1 MTENWKCPNCA
12 SLNPPRRAKCWNCGF
27 AKGGT
32 TAGPNTD
39 VKRSK
44 EPEKPEE
51 KKRNILDRIIRIGG
65 VAAAI
70 SGILALVFLL
80 YPAWKPKP
88 PSEIQKVEFIGDMS
102 SETISLEGFL
112 QKEGISYRGV
122 DCDDPTRSGA
132 GKSTEAIESFCTS
145 SLKANG
151 VLFNIP
157 MRIVGTTGNKY
168 YLEWS
173 MFDASNNIEV
183 YSSKSVFSAEIE
195 VQYPSGDQFFSR
207 IWVPTE
213 EYVKGELSGR
223 RYVGGHYV
231 PKVGTFF
238 ARVQILDSQKN
249 PVAITQ
255 SEEFTIAP

>member
-1 MTENWKCPNCA
+1 MAENWKCPNCA
-12 SLNPPRRAKCWNCGF
+12 SYNPPRRTECWNCGF
-27 AKGGT
+27 AKART

-44 EPEKPEE
+44 EPEKSEE
-51 KKRNILDRIIRIGG
+51 KKRNILDRIIRIGS

-102 SETISLEGFL
+102 SEAISLEGYL
-112 QKEGISYRGV
+112 QEVGIPYKSD
-122 DCDDPTRSGA
+122 DCNPLTA
-132 GKSTEAIESFCTS
+132 EAEQSAEAFRSFCTS
-145 SLKANG
+145 ELETNG

-157 MRIVGTTGNKY
+157 MRIVGTKGNTY

-173 MFDASNNIEV
+173 MYDASNNMEV
-183 YSSKSVFSAEIE
+183 YSSKSEFSAKIE

-213 EYVKGELSGR
+213 EFVEGELVGR
-223 RYVGGHYV
+223 RVSGQYV

-238 ARVQILDSQKN
+238 VRVQILDSQKY
-249 PVAITQ
+249 PVAITE
-255 SEEFTIAP
+255 SEEFITAS